1 MIIEVDM
8 MIMMITILLHLFLEL
23 LVLFLMLSW
32 TCVSFETTPEKG
44 FNMETSLGDLLETNL
59 GAILGDLLEDGRLLV
74 TIGPKRTRSTGF
86 GKNTLEIS

>member
-1 MIIEVDM
+1 

-23 LVLFLMLSW
+23 LVLFLMLRW

-59 GAILGDLLEDGRLLV
+59 GAILGDLLEDGSLLV
-74 TIGPKRTRSTGF
+74 TIGPKRTRCAGF